1 MQGDGSLGLP
11 ALRALD
17 GWCLRDGDALTGE
30 FYTEFLEQQ
39 RQQAAVAAKAPCAT
53 AAAPGA
59 DSSGLRS
66 STASLRQ

>member
-11 ALRALD
+11 ALRAME

-39 RQQAAVAAKAPCAT
+39 RRS
-53 AAAPGA
+53 PGEPRGTYPTTGGNPIGYQE
-59 DSSGLRS
+59 SRHLRS
-66 STASLRQ
+66 LVLSD